1 MRSAVASILW
11 AEKDA
16 FSAFREHVTNESP
29 ISGVLY
35 RLAYMR
41 ATRRRTRYMRLWC
54 RMGLPTALRH
64 AADPWSMDAKD
75 YDTIVS
81 EWGDRE
87 VRKAI
92 FLVPMPMQVVL

>member
-1 MRSAVASILW
+1 MRSAVASVLW

-41 ATRRRTRYMRLWC
+41 ATRRRTRYMRLWY

-64 AADPWSMDAKD
+64 AADPWSMNEKD
-75 YDTIVS
+75 YDKILS

-87 VRKAI
+87 IRKMI
-92 FLVPMPMQVVL
+92 FLVPIQTMPVL